1 MEKVQVCTLNAYV
14 GIEPIRR
21 RGIYKKAVIV
31 GLSLEASTAE
41 RLDVAQARQGWQQG
55 RGGGRAKEP
64 RHTDTKTHKHKDTKQ
79 ALKRRQT
86 ITQDFKH
93 RYNDTRHN
101 THKHTYRV
109 FFSGS

>member
-1 MEKVQVCTLNAYV
+1 MQLLDRAFTCATVKAEFLFTMEKVQVCTLNAYV

-64 RHTDTKTHKHKDTKQ
+64 RHTDTKTHKHKDTK
-79 ALKRRQT
+79 
-86 ITQDFKH
+86 
-93 RYNDTRHN
+93 
-101 THKHTYRV
+101 THKHKDTKTKNRL
-109 FFSGS
+109 

>member
-1 MEKVQVCTLNAYV
+1 MQKVQVCTLNAYV

-55 RGGGRAKEP
+55 EAEP
-64 RHTDTKTHKHKDTKQ
+64 RSQDTQTQRHTNTKAQ
-79 ALKRRQT
+79 
-86 ITQDFKH
+86 
-93 RYNDTRHN
+93 RHTN
-101 THKHTYRV
+101 RL
-109 FFSGS
+109 

>member
-1 MEKVQVCTLNAYV
+1 MQLLDRSFTCATVKAKFLFTMEKVQVCTLNAYV

-55 RGGGRAKEP
+55 EAEP
-64 RHTDTKTHKHKDTKQ
+64 RSQDTQTERHTKTQ
-79 ALKRRQT
+79 
-86 ITQDFKH
+86 
-93 RYNDTRHN
+93 RHTN
-101 THKHTYRV
+101 RL
-109 FFSGS
+109 